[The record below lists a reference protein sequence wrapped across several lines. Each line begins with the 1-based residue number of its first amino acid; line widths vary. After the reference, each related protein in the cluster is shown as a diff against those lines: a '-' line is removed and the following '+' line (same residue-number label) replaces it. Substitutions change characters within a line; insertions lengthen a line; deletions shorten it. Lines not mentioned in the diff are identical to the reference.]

1 MRKNNFYFTIV
12 IVLFFSTNKL
22 LAQETNLFDNSRHR
36 IGFVAG
42 FGGQN
47 LNQLLSNIN
56 ETDAMKIKD
65 HLISIGINPDDID
78 LNVEY
83 DYEVQFFQL
92 QYYWAFLRKKTWGLD
107 LLIQPQYNKTTYRH
121 IDNISDKTNGYEF
134 GVNVGVLIR
143 KNIFKD
149 FLSLYAVLSTG
160 PHYVSGTPQR
170 QSSGFIFSDNLFV
183 GLNVKLLKNIYL
195 DIRPGFRHISNA
207 SLKHP
212 NGGVNDFVISG
223 GFLFNL

>member
-1 MRKNNFYFTIV
+1 VFFKWIL
-12 IVLFFSTNKL
+12 LFFSTQNV
-22 LAQETNLFDNSRHR
+22 LAQGTNLFNDARHR
-36 IGFVAG
+36 IGFVGG

-47 LNQLLSNIN
+47 LNQILSNIN
-56 ETDAMKIKD
+56 ETDAMKIRNY
-65 HLISIGINPDDID
+65 LISEGINPDEID

-107 LLIQPQYNKTTYRH
+107 LLIQPQYNKTTFRH
-121 IDNISDKTNGYEF
+121 VDNIPDETNGYEL
-134 GVNVGVLIR
+134 GVNVGLLIR

-149 FLSLYAVLSTG
+149 FLSFYAILSTG

-170 QSSGFIFSDNLFV
+170 QSDGFIFSDNLLF

-207 SLKHP
+207 SLTHP
-212 NGGVNDFVISG
+212 NGGVNNFVING
-223 GFLFNL
+223 GFLLNL